1 MQEEISDAHPDLPRD
16 LNFDPVV
23 NETPKTLNNKQIRD
37 YNKKGYIF
45 PIEVFSETEISTHRE
60 YFNQIIETEIQNE
73 MDTWSVPRNKRRD
86 W

>member
-23 NETPKTLNNKQIRD
+23 NETPKALNNKQIRC

-60 YFNQIIETEIQNE
+60 Y
-73 MDTWSVPRNKRRD
+73 
-86 W
+86 